1 MVPWVLEEELQ
12 GSGKSGLGLA
22 AAKQELRP
30 ISPRILAQGAAAKS
44 REAQRVHAS
53 AQTEYQQG

>member
-1 MVPWVLEEELQ
+1 VLEEELQ